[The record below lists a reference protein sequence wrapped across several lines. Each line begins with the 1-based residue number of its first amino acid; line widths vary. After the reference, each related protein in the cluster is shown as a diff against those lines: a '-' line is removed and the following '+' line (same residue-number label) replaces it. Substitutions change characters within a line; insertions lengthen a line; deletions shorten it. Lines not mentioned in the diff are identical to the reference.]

1 MTEPS
6 CSTGG
11 DGAGPADAGQQR
23 HLPLQQSVGLVGGHG
38 EEEGR

>member
-1 MTEPS
+1 MTEPG

-11 DGAGPADAGQQR
+11 DGVAGQQR
-23 HLPLQQSVGLVGGHG
+23 HPPVQQSVGLAGGHG